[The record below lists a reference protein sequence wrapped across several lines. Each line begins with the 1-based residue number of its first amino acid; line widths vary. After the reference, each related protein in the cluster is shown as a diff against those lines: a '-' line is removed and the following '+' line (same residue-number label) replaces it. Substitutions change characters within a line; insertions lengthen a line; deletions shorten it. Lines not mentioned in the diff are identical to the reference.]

1 MLSFLHD
8 GAIRIYILHE
18 IITKLK
24 ILVFLNLY
32 FPTFKFSFLKAKYL
46 CSFRYFFSNL
56 PTILSKLLTQFMTNM
71 SMLYFSW
78 ELNKQPPPPPPTHL
92 LVNFWIIFPTPHVY
106 LDPIFTYHS
115 KYFFYLPE
123 SKLVISIKTF
133 QYQNFSN

>member
-8 GAIRIYILHE
+8 GATRIYILHE

-46 CSFRYFFSNL
+46 CSFRKYFFSNL

-71 SMLYFSW
+71 SMLHFSW
-78 ELNKQPPPPPPTHL
+78 ELNKQLPPPTCL
-92 LVNFWIIFPTPHVY
+92 LISELFFQSPMFIWTPFLLIIPNIFLLSWIEIGD
-106 LDPIFTYHS
+106 LNKNIPIS
-115 KYFFYLPE
+115 K
-123 SKLVISIKTF
+123 F
-133 QYQNFSN
+133 Q